1 MREIKEWYWDE
12 QEIEYVIRELEK
24 ICRIIEYCRY
34 DDTIE
39 WLEKR
44 IEDDKYD
51 DMAFDKESC
60 YILNE
65 CIIALSMF
73 KIGCYG
79 NDIIK
84 KIKSDIEWFY
94 HMLYCIN
101 IYGYVR

>member
-12 QEIEYVIRELEK
+12 NEIEYVIRELENV
-24 ICRIIEYCRY
+24 CRIVEYHRR
-34 DDTIE
+34 DDVIE
-39 WLEKR
+39 WLERR

-51 DMAFDKESC
+51 DIAFTKDSC

-73 KIGCYG
+73 KTGACS
-79 NDIIK
+79 DDVIK

-94 HMLYCIN
+94 HMLYCIH

>member
-12 QEIEYVIRELEK
+12 HEIEYVIKELEN
-24 ICRIIEYCRY
+24 ICKKIEYWRN
-34 DDTIE
+34 DDVIE
-39 WLEKR
+39 WLEKW

-51 DMAFDKESC
+51 DIAYTKESC

-73 KIGCYG
+73 KLGACDK
-79 NDIIK
+79 DIIN
-84 KIKSDIEWFY
+84 KIKSDIKWFY
-94 HMLYCIN
+94 HILSCIN